1 MYIHGSIQVGDPK
14 QLNMYIDV
22 RQCMDQMKGED
33 SQKEVVKIVMPAS
46 SYNRSKTATV
56 TKQSMRRLRLHW
68 MYKDK
73 TFLWLNDEVSS
84 FPLFLT
90 GLNN

>member
-1 MYIHGSIQVGDPK
+1 MQVGDP
-14 QLNMYIDV
+14 NEE
-22 RQCMDQMKGED
+22 ED
-33 SQKEVVKIVMPAS
+33 SHKEVVKIVMPAS
-46 SYNRSKTATV
+46 SYSRSKTATV

-84 FPLFLT
+84 FLVFLT
-90 GLNN
+90 H

>member
-1 MYIHGSIQVGDPK
+1 
-14 QLNMYIDV
+14 
-22 RQCMDQMKGED
+22 MDQMKGED